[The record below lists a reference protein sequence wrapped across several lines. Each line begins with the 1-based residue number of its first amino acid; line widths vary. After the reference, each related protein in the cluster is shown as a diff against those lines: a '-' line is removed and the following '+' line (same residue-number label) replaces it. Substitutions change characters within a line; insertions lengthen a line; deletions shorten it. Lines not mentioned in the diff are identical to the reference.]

1 MCQSYGIVKFN
12 GLNYNNWSEQIR
24 FHLGAMNLDVALVL
38 DKPATITEESS
49 EDDRA
54 FMGTWEQS
62 NRLSL
67 SLMKLMMAENVKPS
81 MPVTENAQEFMEKLK
96 EHSHLDIT
104 DKSVVGSLM
113 GESTTMKFN
122 WSIPIGGHVTNMMN
136 LAAKLNSMGMN
147 VDEPLFMQFVM
158 LSPS

>member
-38 DKPATITEESS
+38 EKPTTIIEESS
-49 EDDRA
+49 EDDRD

-96 EHSHLDIT
+96 EHSHSDIT
-104 DKSVVGSLM
+104 DKSIVGSLM
-113 GESTTMKFN
+113 GELTTMKFN
-122 WSIPIGGHVTNMMN
+122 WSFP
-136 LAAKLNSMGMN
+136 
-147 VDEPLFMQFVM
+147 FVIM
-158 LSPS
+158 